1 MRVRVLIDITQPLC
15 QGRVICLEDDKELWV
30 SFKYERLPNLCY
42 WGGRLTHNDRDCELW
57 LDSEGTL
64 EEADK
69 KYGSWIR
76 AQPFV
81 NSRKAVVT
89 VPRFHVKN
97 KDTPKAGKSDGFAGW
112 SSATEMFLKRT
123 QGTSQ
128 MNKETIESVEAVN
141 ANSNNSF
148 LTQNG

>member
-1 MRVRVLIDITQPLC
+1 M
-15 QGRVICLEDDKELWV
+15 
-30 SFKYERLPNLCY
+30 
-42 WGGRLTHNDRDCELW
+42 W

-69 KYGSWIR
+69 KYGLWIR
-76 AQPFV
+76 AQPFAS
-81 NSRKAVVT
+81 SRKTVVT
-89 VPRFHVKN
+89 VPGFYVKS
-97 KDTPKAGKSDGFAGW
+97 KDTPKAGKSDGFAGR
-112 SSATEMFLKRT
+112 SPVTEMFLKRT

-128 MNKETIESVEAVN
+128 TNKETTESVEAVN